1 MLTMPDVKTAKKE
14 KPQELTE
21 TAALEQRLE
30 EILSKVK
37 GAGEVEV
44 MVVFKDN
51 GRENLA
57 VDTQYSQ
64 DADGKIKSEKTTV
77 LGNGKEAVVVQKT
90 IPTVQGVIVIAQGAY
105 DSQVRENLK
114 KAVEAALPVMSHRI
128 EVLAG
133 E

>member
-57 VDTQYSQ
+57 RS
-64 DADGKIKSEKTTV
+64 
-77 LGNGKEAVVVQKT
+77 
-90 IPTVQGVIVIAQGAY
+90 
-105 DSQVRENLK
+105 R
-114 KAVEAALPVMSHRI
+114 
-128 EVLAG
+128 
-133 E
+133 